1 MLSEDVTGIVLLMD
15 IWDYDMLW
23 CYDCEGVSG
32 AMVLVAGGV
41 WGLDAGRGCLGT
53 VWLAREDAIVLST
66 STSVAWQLLT
76 TEIILLT
83 LSISIATPSSESS
96 LVQILLHQMSLEKLQ
111 LKLFTLIL

>member
-15 IWDYDMLW
+15 IWYYDMLW

-53 VWLAREDAIVLST
+53 VWLAGEDAIVLST
-66 STSVAWQLLT
+66 STSVAWQHLIT
-76 TEIILLT
+76 QIISLFL
-83 LSISIATPSSESS
+83 SIATSSSES
-96 LVQILLHQMSLEKLQ
+96 
-111 LKLFTLIL
+111 